1 MEEKTKATI
10 GCILFLLLILI
21 VGVGGY
27 FYTFQNNKH
36 KEVAGNENKISDEN
50 KKDKSKDYI
59 YYTDETVVSQNL
71 HIVYKKPNINL
82 KVLQAEAIMTELEN
96 ENNAYLSSIQ
106 KISET
111 SNDTGE
117 EIAFNT
123 DDIYSATVRDYE
135 DYIYK
140 NYVSLIVTDYAYDC
154 FHGIYDY
161 IQIKSFIF
169 DIVENKRISNLEILS
184 DFNTN
189 LSEVKEKIKE
199 KLEMDQTVIEGVE
212 SIKIEETI
220 NNLDNNNSYGLY
232 IDTSGNLIIKYIVK
246 SNQKN
251 YNEIM
256 TIG

>member
-36 KEVAGNENKISDEN
+36 KEVAENENKISDEN